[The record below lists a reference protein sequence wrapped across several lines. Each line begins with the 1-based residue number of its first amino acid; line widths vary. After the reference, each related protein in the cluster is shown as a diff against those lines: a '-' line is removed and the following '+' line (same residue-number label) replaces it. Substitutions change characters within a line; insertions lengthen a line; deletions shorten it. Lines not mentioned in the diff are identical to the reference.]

1 MYRYRVSKRSWFQ
14 KHRAFFL
21 DRDKVAHVRVTPL
34 QKCLVSIDAAD
45 DAGHGP
51 ISTTVIQSGTALRI
65 WAYLRG
71 AQGACN
77 LTFHL
82 ITWGEHP
89 RPTSRPAD
97 CPRMMGLVGW
107 CGSNATIG
115 NKGVCQLAAGDRR
128 PGLLLYSNSL
138 SSTTVRSVHYT
149 CDPSSVFGA
158 WHGDSHPPKGQ
169 TRAKVRLASFLQP
182 AVPDL
187 ETLLQRSWNAW
198 YWRPGGMICVS
209 ESPCPHASGCLK
221 ANLGI
226 VGDQIWRLAG
236 WQILTN

>member
-1 MYRYRVSKRSWFQ
+1 MPCFNRRGRRCGPWTNIYRSIPNRPS
-14 KHRAFFL
+14 A
-21 DRDKVAHVRVTPL
+21 AHL
-34 QKCLVSIDAAD
+34 
-45 DAGHGP
+45 GP
-51 ISTTVIQSGTALRI
+51 SPRCPGR
-65 WAYLRG
+65 
-71 AQGACN
+71 CN

-115 NKGVCQLAAGDRR
+115 NKGVSQLAAGDRR

-138 SSTTVRSVHYT
+138 SSSSTTVRSVHYT

-158 WHGDSHPPKGQ
+158 WHDDSHPPKGQ
-169 TRAKVRLASFLQP
+169 TRAKGRLASFLQP

-209 ESPCPHASGCLK
+209 EKSMSP
-221 ANLGI
+221 
-226 VGDQIWRLAG
+226 R
-236 WQILTN
+236 